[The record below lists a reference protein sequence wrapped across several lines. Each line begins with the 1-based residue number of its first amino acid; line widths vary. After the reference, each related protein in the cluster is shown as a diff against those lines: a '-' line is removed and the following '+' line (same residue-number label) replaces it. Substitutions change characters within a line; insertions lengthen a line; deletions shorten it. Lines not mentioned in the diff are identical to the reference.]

1 MKKFILALTAL
12 LVMAVS
18 ANAMSYEQ
26 ARQQALFLTDKMA
39 YELNLTD
46 AQYEAAYEI
55 NLDYLMGVNTV
66 DDLYGSY
73 WEQRNLDL
81 SYILLSWQYRA
92 FCDAAYFYR
101 PLYFSA
107 GYWHFGIY
115 ARYPHRDY
123 FFFGR
128 PAFYAEYR
136 GGHSWHMNGGR
147 SWYHG
152 RDFGPRPRHDD
163 HNFGMRNDFNRGNY
177 GNGFRG
183 NPNSATSFGTAR
195 RPPMMGNAGGGS
207 TGNGSF
213 GTANRGG
220 IPSRG
225 NGTSF
230 GTRGSST
237 RSTVSSPSAPSQPT
251 FGTRRGGSTPDNTF
265 SGTRGGNTGSFGSG
279 TRGGNTGS
287 FGSGSRPTTPQGSG
301 SFGTSRSSGTPSGFG
316 SGRYTQSSPSR
327 GSFSTQMPSRST
339 SPSGSSMSRG
349 SGSFGSGSRPS
360 MSSPAPSRSTS
371 SPSGSSR
378 GGGSH
383 FGSRR

>member
-136 GGHSWHMNGGR
+136 GGHSWHMNGGH

-163 HNFGMRNDFNRGNY
+163 RNFGMRNDFNRGNY

-220 IPSRG
+220 VPSRG
-225 NGTSF
+225 SGTSF
-230 GTRGSST
+230 GSRGSST

-265 SGTRGGNTGSFGSG
+265 SGTRGGNTGSFS
-279 TRGGNTGS
+279 
-287 FGSGSRPTTPQGSG
+287 SGSRPTAPQGSG
-301 SFGTSRSSGTPSGFG
+301 SFGTSRSSGAPSGFG

-327 GSFSTQMPSRST
+327 GSFSTPM
-339 SPSGSSMSRG
+339 
-349 SGSFGSGSRPS
+349 
-360 MSSPAPSRSTS
+360 PSRSTS